1 MGTEGCDV
9 DAGTEIAGRDGEI
22 TGNLLPVSNS
32 AERRCSRLNL
42 SKKDEPFIVRKSAEE
57 FCGSSESRRWKRSW
71 VAEKRSFIPFLVGCL
86 SRDSAAYI
94 DLSGLKVGG

>member
-1 MGTEGCDV
+1 MGTAGCDV

-22 TGNLLPVSNS
+22 TGNLFPVSNS
-32 AERRCSRLNL
+32 AESL

-57 FCGSSESRRWKRSW
+57 FCGSSESRQWKRSW
-71 VAEKRSFIPFLVGCL
+71 VAEKRPFIPLLVGCL

-94 DLSGLKVGG
+94 DLSDLKVGG